1 MRRSLCALGLAGA
14 AALFGCGGDG
24 GTGPVAGELVVNLA
38 TGVTGTRGILFRI
51 VGDVNSVSLP
61 SGSTNRLFSASLG
74 GDTLQVAVIA
84 PAGGSLTSG
93 VIARI
98 NVPDV
103 NQSSSYI
110 ASVRQAAGA
119 NYALQTTA
127 LYTIT
132 IARQ

>member
-1 MRRSLCALGLAGA
+1 MRRSLYALGIAGA
-14 AALFGCGGDG
+14 VTFFGCGGDG
-24 GTGPVAGELVVNLA
+24 SGPVAGELVVNLA
-38 TGVTGTRGILFRI
+38 TGATGTRGLLFRI
-51 VGDVNSVSLP
+51 VGDVNSISLP
-61 SGSTNRLFSASLG
+61 AGSTNRLFSASLG
-74 GDTLQVAVIA
+74 GDTLQVAVVA
-84 PAGGSLTSG
+84 PSGGSLTSG

-98 NVPDV
+98 AVPDV
-103 NQSSSYI
+103 NRSSSYV